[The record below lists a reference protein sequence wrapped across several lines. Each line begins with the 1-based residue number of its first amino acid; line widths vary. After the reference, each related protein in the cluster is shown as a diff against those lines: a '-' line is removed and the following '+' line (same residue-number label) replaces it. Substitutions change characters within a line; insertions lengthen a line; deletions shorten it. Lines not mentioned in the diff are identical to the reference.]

1 LVVITAVLPRFDG
14 ALKDQV
20 YAYDRGLLRLQ
31 FGNSMLLLPG
41 VAYVL
46 WRTLRQPSALRMG
59 WLALLVGA
67 QLLSLTRVSVFMT
80 LGVAVVVLVLH
91 LRHGRAGR
99 RPRWRSAGVA
109 AVVLVVSM
117 VAAVGLSTLGS
128 GSTGASGRTPE
139 NPIERIAFLG
149 SESDFGT
156 TIDSISSGGRFS
168 TYFNAIEEISHS
180 PVLGGGLGQLV
191 DVRFAFDEARS
202 RTIGTQPGVDDAYLT
217 VGLKAGAIGMV
228 VFGGLL
234 LLSLR
239 SAMGRKS
246 RRIRPWYVPAW
257 VGVLGLTLT
266 QGFAVSS
273 YGPFVLAA
281 LAAVPFMGYAATR
294 RSTATDQA

>member
-1 LVVITAVLPRFDG
+1 
-14 ALKDQV
+14 
-20 YAYDRGLLRLQ
+20 
-31 FGNSMLLLPG
+31 
-41 VAYVL
+41 
-46 WRTLRQPSALRMG
+46 MG
-59 WLALLVGA
+59 WLALLFGA

-80 LGVAVVVLVLH
+80 LSVAAVVLVLH
-91 LRHGRAGR
+91 LRQGRVRGGS
-99 RPRWRSAGVA
+99 RWRSAS
-109 AVVLVVSM
+109 AVTIVLVASM
-117 VAAVGLSTLGS
+117 VVAVGLSTIGS
-128 GSTGASGRTPE
+128 GSSNGSGRAPE

-180 PVLGGGLGQLV
+180 PVVGGGLGQLV
-191 DVRFAFDEARS
+191 EVRFAYNDARS

-239 SAMGRKS
+239 GAL
-246 RRIRPWYVPAW
+246 RRAAKAIRWWYVPAF

-273 YGPFVLAA
+273 YGPFLLAA
-281 LAAVPFMGYAATR
+281 LAAVPFLGYAATN
-294 RSTATDQA
+294 RSTATGQS